1 MECRIWKGHYLVSFF
16 NGYVNFL
23 PRLDVSFLGV
33 RLQKKALKRDYK
45 ANLKYKY
52 KELVYL
58 PFDTLSS
65 QVSLTHT
72 QFRQPYS
79 TTGLKY

>member
-1 MECRIWKGHYLVSFF
+1 MECRIWRGHYFVSFF
-16 NGYVNFL
+16 NQFGYVNFL
-23 PRLDVSFLGV
+23 PSLDVSLLGC
-33 RLQKKALKRDYK
+33 KTTALKRDYT

-52 KELVYL
+52 NERVYL

-65 QVSLTHT
+65 QVLTHS

-79 TTGLKY
+79 TTG